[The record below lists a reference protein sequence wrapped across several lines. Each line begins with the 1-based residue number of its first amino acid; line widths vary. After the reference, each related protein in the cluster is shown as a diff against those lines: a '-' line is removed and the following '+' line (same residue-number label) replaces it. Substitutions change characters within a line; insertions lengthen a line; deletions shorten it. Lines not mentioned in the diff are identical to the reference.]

1 MPPPDGLVS
10 AAMSLAHPNA
20 PFLLT
25 FFKRRWLRDTTDLV
39 NETLERGDGALVFDD
54 VDLDNDLI
62 ELRRV
67 GGLEALRGVAH
78 EVLTATG
85 PLPSG
90 PALEALAP
98 EIEGPAVEVF
108 LRLLAVNVAF
118 RVRSDDLLAD
128 LMTHVAGGAAP
139 RLQPAALGG
148 LLARARPLRQARA
161 LIEAGPLS
169 DEAKAA
175 ALGALSLEPLDLLGA
190 RIHLEAKPEALEAA
204 LERIGWTMAV
214 GDPSRRRFLIHKQ
227 RGGWFTLL
235 EEGDA
240 PPVELARELARQSGV
255 LRAAWVRFG
264 ETDADADLF
273 LFEGTRV
280 VLDRERLSAEV
291 GEAPSVDDVAGALR
305 AVGVLDLDPAHP
317 RRTPPFRWAAAAG
330 LDFKKRSI
338 RSYCFA

>member
-1 MPPPDGLVS
+1 
-10 AAMSLAHPNA
+10 MSLAHPNA

-25 FFKRRWLRDTTDLV
+25 FFKRRWLRDTADLV
-39 NETLERGDGALVFDD
+39 SETLERGDDTLAFDD
-54 VDLDNDLI
+54 VDLDNDLL

-67 GGLEALRGVAH
+67 GGVEALSGIAH

-85 PLPSG
+85 PLPDG
-90 PALEALAP
+90 PALAALAP
-98 EIEGPAVEVF
+98 EVEGPAVEVF

-118 RVRSDDLLAD
+118 RLRSDELLAD
-128 LMTHVAGGAAP
+128 LMNHVAAGAAP

-148 LLARARPLRQARA
+148 LLARARSLRQARA
-161 LIEAGPLS
+161 LLEGGPLS
-169 DEAKAA
+169 DEAKQA
-175 ALGALSLEPLDLLGA
+175 ALAAVTLEPLDLAGA

-204 LERIGWTMAV
+204 LEKVLRPLERVGWTMAV
-214 GDPSRRRFLIHKQ
+214 GDPSRRRFLVHKQ

-240 PPVELARELARQSGV
+240 PPMELARELARQSGV
-255 LRAAWVRFG
+255 HRAAWVRFG
-264 ETDADADLF
+264 EGDADAEL
-273 LFEGTRV
+273 LLLEGTRV
-280 VLDRERLSAEV
+280 VLDRDRLCAEV
-291 GEAPSVDDVAGALR
+291 GGEPSVDDVAGALR

-317 RRTPPFRWAAAAG
+317 RRSPAFRWAAAAG

>member
-1 MPPPDGLVS
+1 
-10 AAMSLAHPNA
+10 MSLAHANA

-25 FFKRRWLRDTTDLV
+25 FFKRRWLRDTSDLV
-39 NETLERGDGALVFDD
+39 NETLERGDDTLAFDD
-54 VDLDNDLI
+54 VDLDNDLL

-67 GGLEALRGVAH
+67 GGVEALRGIAH

-85 PLPSG
+85 PLPAG
-90 PALEALAP
+90 PALEVLAP
-98 EIEGPAVEVF
+98 EFEGPAVEVF
-108 LRLLAVNVAF
+108 LRLLAINVAF
-118 RVRSDDLLAD
+118 RVRSDELLAD
-128 LMTHVAGGAAP
+128 LMNHVAGGAAP

-161 LIEAGPLS
+161 LLEAGPLS
-169 DEAKAA
+169 GEALAEAQAA
-175 ALGALSLEPLDLLGA
+175 VALAPLDLVGA
-190 RIHLEAKPEALEAA
+190 RIHVEAKPEALEVGLERVLRP

-214 GDPSRRRFLIHKQ
+214 GDPSRRRFLVHKQ
-227 RGGWFTLL
+227 RGGWFTVL
-235 EEGDA
+235 EEGDT
-240 PPVELARELARQSGV
+240 PPAELARQLARQSGV

-264 ETDADADLF
+264 EGDGDADLL

-280 VLDRERLSAEV
+280 VLDRERLTQRV
-291 GEAPSVDDVAGALR
+291 GGEPTTDDVAGALR

-317 RRTPPFRWAAAAG
+317 RRNPPFRWAAAAG

>member
-1 MPPPDGLVS
+1 
-10 AAMSLAHPNA
+10 MSLAHPNA

-25 FFKRRWLRDTTDLV
+25 FFKRRWLRDTADLV
-39 NETLERGDGALVFDD
+39 NETLERGDETLAFDD
-54 VDLDNDLI
+54 VDLDNDLL

-67 GGLEALRGVAH
+67 GGVEALRGIAH
-78 EVLTATG
+78 EVLCATG
-85 PLPSG
+85 PLPAG

-98 EIEGPAVEVF
+98 ELEGPAVEVF
-108 LRLLAVNVAF
+108 LRLLAINVAF
-118 RVRSDDLLAD
+118 RVRSDELLAD

-139 RLQPAALGG
+139 RLQPAALGS
-148 LLARARPLRQARA
+148 LLARARPLREARA
-161 LIEAGPLS
+161 LLEQGPLS
-169 DEAKAA
+169 GEAQAA
-175 ALGALSLEPLDLLGA
+175 ALAAVTLEPLDLSGA
-190 RIHLEAKPEALEAA
+190 RIHVEAKPEALEVALERVLRP

-214 GDPSRRRFLIHKQ
+214 GDPGRRRFLVHKQ

-264 ETDADADLF
+264 EDDADADL
-273 LFEGTRV
+273 LLVEGTRV
-280 VLDRERLSAEV
+280 VLDRAKLCAEV
-291 GEAPSVDDVAGALR
+291 GGEPSADDVAGALR
-305 AVGVLDLDPAHP
+305 ARGVLDLDPAHP
-317 RRTPPFRWAAAAG
+317 RRSPPFRWAGAAG